1 MVPLVQVVAV
11 RAASEVDPAT
21 KPPRRLA
28 GTEILRKTSDG
39 PAIMKRAFS
48 LILADR
54 TLDIEC
60 ASELEARTL
69 CAAFKVMV
77 RQAKERA

>member
-1 MVPLVQVVAV
+1 M
-11 RAASEVDPAT
+11 
-21 KPPRRLA
+21 A
-28 GTEILRKTSDG
+28 GTEILRRTADG

-77 RQAKERA
+77 RQAKEEQ